1 MAQKVDLGR
10 LELPEPLE
18 TFVPRTLASQGF
30 KPLPVSERHAI
41 RVAALP
47 RHHDDLV
54 DRLLVAQAQV
64 EGLTLVTADPQ
75 LLQYD
80 VETLWAGSRAPGRS
94 RSPRRSST

>member
-18 TFVPRTLASQGF
+18 TFVPRTLAAQDF
-30 KPLPVSERHAI
+30 KPLPVTERHAM

-47 RHHDDLV
+47 GHHDDLV
-54 DRLLVAQAQV
+54 DRLLIAQAQL

-75 LLQYD
+75 LLRYD
-80 VETLWAGSRAPGRS
+80 VETLWAGSRAPAGSRRVRRGR
-94 RSPRRSST
+94 